1 MEDIISL
8 LTHYGYLILFP
19 LAVVE
24 GPIISVL
31 AGLLC
36 AVKVLN
42 PFIIVPVI
50 VSGDV
55 IGDSFYYGLG
65 RWRRRKLPPRLLKRF
80 IPGTEKVERV
90 RTYFDAN
97 PVRTIF
103 LSKVILGIGLAGLY
117 MAGNAKIPYKKFL
130 IICLGASLC
139 QCTVYVIIGFL
150 FGTAYRRIESLLN
163 GFATFTILA
172 ALAAALYFFIRSRRQ
187 KI

>member
-1 MEDIISL
+1 LEDLISL
-8 LTHYGYLILFP
+8 LMHYGYLILLP

-24 GPIISVL
+24 GPIISVI

-36 AVKVLN
+36 AMKVLD
-42 PFIIVPVI
+42 PFIVVPVI

-55 IGDSFYYGLG
+55 VGDSFYYGLG
-65 RWRRRKLPPRLLKRF
+65 RWRRSKLPPHALRWF
-80 IPGTEKVERV
+80 IPSIQKLERV

-97 PVRTIF
+97 PVRTLF

-130 IICLGASLC
+130 LICLGASLC

-150 FGTAYRRIESLLN
+150 FGTAYKRIGSLLN
-163 GFATFTILA
+163 GFATFSILA
-172 ALAAALYFFIRSRRQ
+172 ALAATLYFFIRSRRQ